1 MPNIHLLILDD
12 SNEDLM
18 VRRGTGMKTE
28 TFQTIEFNIFS
39 QGEALGPKE
48 RFENQDII
56 DVLITQ
62 SQNLR
67 TFVCFL
73 LNKTIPAI
81 NGNPFMQEENHS
93 HFLFFFFRFKK
104 EK

>member
-1 MPNIHLLILDD
+1 MHLLILDD
-12 SNEDLM
+12 SNEDSI

-39 QGEALGPKE
+39 QGKALGPNECFK
-48 RFENQDII
+48 NQDII
-56 DVLITQ
+56 DVLTTQ

-81 NGNPFMQEENHS
+81 NGSSFMQEENAS
-93 HFLFFFFRFKK
+93 HFLFFFRFKK